1 MPGGTYESQVFS
13 GRGATGTG
21 RMGCQRFSRCWQRY
35 QQVDLTLRIL
45 VDGPPPCSVKGSAVE
60 FGNVVINRID
70 GTNYQQDAKYT
81 LNCGNKVSD
90 DLRMQLKGNT
100 AVINGET
107 VLSTDIA
114 GLGVRIENAA
124 DNSLFAVGEN
134 NWTPFNVNTQP
145 QLKAVP
151 VKQSG
156 VQLTPSEFNATMTMV
171 VDYQ

>member
-1 MPGGTYESQVFS
+1 MSHKFLAGAGLLVFS
-13 GRGATGTG
+13 LCSFPVMAG
-21 RMGCQRFSRCWQRY
+21 SKSLE
-35 QQVDLTLRIL
+35 LTLRVL

-60 FGNVVINRID
+60 FGDVYISKIN
-70 GTNYQQDAKYT
+70 GTNYRQDAKYT
-81 LNCGNKVSD
+81 LNCSNRASD
-90 DLRMQLKGNT
+90 DLQMQLKGNT
-100 AVINGET
+100 TVINGET

-114 GLGVRIENAA
+114 GLGGRIENAA
-124 DNSLFAVGEN
+124 DNALFAVGEN

-156 VQLTPSEFNATMTMV
+156 VQLTPSEFNASLTMV

>member
-1 MPGGTYESQVFS
+1 MVPITN
-13 GRGATGTG
+13 
-21 RMGCQRFSRCWQRY
+21 RMRNTPS
-35 QQVDLTLRIL
+35 T
-45 VDGPPPCSVKGSAVE
+45 AV
-60 FGNVVINRID
+60 
-70 GTNYQQDAKYT
+70 
-81 LNCGNKVSD
+81 GNKVSD

-156 VQLTPSEFNATMTMV
+156 VQLTAV
-171 VDYQ
+171 GV

>member
-1 MPGGTYESQVFS
+1 MSHNIVAGAGLLVLAGWGIS
-13 GRGATGTG
+13 GLAVAG
-21 RMGCQRFSRCWQRY
+21 SDIK
-35 QQVDLTLRIL
+35 QVDLTLRIL
-45 VDGPPPCSVKGSAVE
+45 VDGAPPCSVKGSAVK
-60 FGNVVINRID
+60 FGNVIINRID
-70 GTNYQQDAKYT
+70 GTNNQQDAKYT